1 MLLYANLY
9 SQESS
14 LNLYSNWSYFPNMV
28 INHIDNG
35 DSKLGYSGLSFS
47 YRRVNENLNFQEY
60 ELKSGVRFTSYDES
74 KNKRIYNHIRY
85 EIGKQNKNKIFN
97 KFDLQYGLGFRLF
110 HFYNEIDPQV
120 ADSFRSDEHK
130 IGFSTALIANLKY
143 DISRKFY
150 AQLKVSL
157 IDFTI
162 AGGISEAY
170 RPDLPRD
177 QQTNWNIDIDYF
189 GEQSL
194 RLGIGYKI
202 GAKRK
207 S

>member
-35 DSKLGYSGLSFS
+35 DSKLGYCGLSFS

-60 ELKSGVRFTSYDES
+60 ELKSGVKFTSVDES

-97 KFDLQYGLGFRLF
+97 
-110 HFYNEIDPQV
+110 
-120 ADSFRSDEHK
+120 
-130 IGFSTALIANLKY
+130 
-143 DISRKFY
+143 
-150 AQLKVSL
+150 
-157 IDFTI
+157 
-162 AGGISEAY
+162 
-170 RPDLPRD
+170 
-177 QQTNWNIDIDYF
+177 
-189 GEQSL
+189 
-194 RLGIGYKI
+194 
-202 GAKRK
+202 
-207 S
+207 